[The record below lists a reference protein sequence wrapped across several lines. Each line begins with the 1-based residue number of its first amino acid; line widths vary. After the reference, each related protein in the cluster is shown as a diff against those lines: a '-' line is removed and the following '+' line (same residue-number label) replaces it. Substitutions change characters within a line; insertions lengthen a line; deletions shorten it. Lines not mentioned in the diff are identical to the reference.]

1 MEGPEQSSGNAIL
14 EFNASIPQSN
24 HATTTSTTLPLQQAA
39 IPDSTKEIAVDS
51 EENEDKRFLE
61 GLKLYLVVAGLM
73 LVGFLVALN
82 GSFVATVRL
91 AFRPPPP
98 FHMHSFDLIYFL
110 EYLSAL
116 LNMHGACS

>member
-1 MEGPEQSSGNAIL
+1 MERPEQPSDISIL

-24 HATTTSTTLPLQQAA
+24 HATSTSTILPLQQTA
-39 IPDSTKEIAVDS
+39 ILDSTKERAVDS

-82 GSFVATVRL
+82 GSFVATVRF
-91 AFRPPPP
+91 AFRSPP
-98 FHMHSFDLIYFL
+98 FHMQSFDLICFL
-110 EYLSAL
+110 EFLSAL
-116 LNMHGACS
+116 LNMHGS